1 MEKQQS
7 KSILEALIF
16 VSDSPL
22 DMVQIQEVLE
32 GTSVEDIRRL
42 VQELNGEYQ
51 AAGRSFTIQ
60 EIAGG
65 YRMVTLP
72 EFGPWL
78 KALYKSKMKE
88 RLTRPSLETLA
99 IIAYKQPVTKP
110 EIEAIRGVNTDG
122 VIMTLLER
130 NLVRIAGRKDTVGR
144 PLLYGT
150 TDEFLQ
156 HFGLGSL
163 SDMPKL
169 PEVQQ
174 MTEVKNDAIQTT

>member
-1 MEKQQS
+1 
-7 KSILEALIF
+7 
-16 VSDSPL
+16 
-22 DMVQIQEVLE
+22 
-32 GTSVEDIRRL
+32 
-42 VQELNGEYQ
+42 
-51 AAGRSFTIQ
+51 
-60 EIAGG
+60 
-65 YRMVTLP
+65 MVTLP
-72 EFGPWL
+72 QFGPHL
-78 KALYKSKMKE
+78 KALYKSRMKE

-122 VIMTLLER
+122 VIITLLER
-130 NLVRIAGRKDTVGR
+130 NLIRITGRKDTVGR

-169 PEVQQ
+169 PEMQQ
-174 MTEVKNDAIQTT
+174 MTEAKDDAVQTS

>member
-1 MEKQQS
+1 MEKEQS

-22 DMVQIQEVLE
+22 EMVQIRDVLE
-32 GTSVEDIRRL
+32 GASEEEIQRL
-42 VQELNGEYQ
+42 VQELNNEYQ
-51 AAGRSFTIQ
+51 ATGRSFTIQ
-60 EIAGG
+60 QIAGG

-72 EFGPWL
+72 QFGPHL
-78 KALYKSKMKE
+78 KALYKSRMKE

-122 VIMTLLER
+122 VIITLLER
-130 NLVRIAGRKDTVGR
+130 NLIRITGRKDTVGR

-169 PEVQQ
+169 PEMQQ
-174 MTEVKNDAIQTT
+174 MTEAKDDAVQTS